1 MLYSKRKEKIYI
13 YFFKNKYIF
22 SSGEHTSFVLPRRKQ
37 AQSHSQCILVPLGVQ
52 GITSASQGGNRAQK
66 STLSQKDQALQRG
79 ETLNI
84 YLQAKGRRQGGAL
97 QGDFRDSS
105 AHI

>member
-1 MLYSKRKEKIYI
+1 MC
-13 YFFKNKYIF
+13 FFFFLKNKYIF
-22 SSGEHTSFVLPRRKQ
+22 SSGEHTSFVLLSRKQ
-37 AQSHSQCILVPLGVQ
+37 ALPHSQCILVPLEVQ

-66 STLSQKDQALQRG
+66 STLPHQDQALQRG

-97 QGDFRDSS
+97 QGDFRDYS